1 MSATLTVDASLT
13 SPRPQGQPP
22 DRSLPT
28 PCYDVTIV
36 GGGIVGLTLAC
47 ALQNRG
53 LRIAVIEAQPQSV
66 AVQKGQ
72 AYAISLLS
80 SQIFAAIGVWDVIR
94 PQISPFRQIRL
105 SDADDPGVVQFF
117 PQDLGTEVLGYV
129 AEHGVLLSALQ
140 AQCRERAGVDWL
152 CPATVCAVD
161 YGETVAVVTLQQ
173 AGEVRSLRSRLVV
186 AADGARSPLRTAAQI
201 RTYGWQYWQA
211 CLVCTVKPERPHGE
225 IAYERFWPSGPFAI
239 LPLPD
244 NRCRIVWTAPRPEAE
259 ALLALDEADFLAE
272 LRRRYGDQ
280 MGNLTVEG
288 DRFVFPVRLMQCQR
302 YTGPR
307 LALVG
312 DAAHGCHPVGGQ
324 GMNLGI
330 RDAAALAEV
339 LQRAQQQGQDLG
351 SPAVLAEYDRW
362 RRRENWVILGFT
374 DFLVRLFSNEW
385 LPLVLTRRLGL
396 WLLRQVPP
404 VKQVALRLMTGL
416 SGRRPIVN
424 SGELKPGEFNQDSF
438 PSTTGRG
445 LGHSS

>member
-1 MSATLTVDASLT
+1 MSATLTVDPFLNV
-13 SPRPQGQPP
+13 PRLQGQPP
-22 DRSLPT
+22 ESSQPT
-28 PCYDVTIV
+28 QCYDVAIV
-36 GGGIVGLTLAC
+36 GAGIVGLTLAC

-53 LRIAVIEAQPQSV
+53 LRIALIEAEPRSM
-66 AVQKGQ
+66 AIQKGQ

-80 SQIFAAIGVWDVIR
+80 SQIFAAIGVWDTIR
-94 PQISPFRQIRL
+94 PQISPFGQIRL
-105 SDADDPGVVQFF
+105 SDADYSGVVQFF

-140 AQCRERAGVDWL
+140 TQCRESAGVDWL
-152 CPATVCAVD
+152 CPATVCSVD
-161 YGETVAVVTLQQ
+161 YGETAAVVTLQA
-173 AGEVRSLRSRLVV
+173 AGERRSLRSRLVV

-201 RTYGWQYWQA
+201 KTYGWQYWQA
-211 CLVCTVKPERPHGE
+211 CLVCTVKPEKPHGE

-259 ALLALDEADFLAE
+259 ALLALDDADFLAE

-280 MGNLTVEG
+280 MGNLTVVG
-288 DRFVFPVRLMQCQR
+288 DRFLFPVRLMQCQR

-307 LALVG
+307 LVLVG

-339 LQRAQQQGQDLG
+339 LQRAHQQGQDLG
-351 SPAVLAEYDRW
+351 SPAVLAQYDRW

-396 WLLRQVPP
+396 WLLRHVPP
-404 VKQVALRLMTGL
+404 VKRLALRLMTGL
-416 SGRRPIVN
+416 SGRRPILN
-424 SGELKPGEFNQDSF
+424 QEELKQDSS
-438 PSTTGRG
+438 PIATGRG
-445 LGHSS
+445 LPHSS

>member
-1 MSATLTVDASLT
+1 M
-13 SPRPQGQPP
+13 PRPVPQPP
-22 DRSLPT
+22 QPAESLPT
-28 PCYDVTIV
+28 APSYDVTIV

-47 ALQNRG
+47 ALQNSG
-53 LRIAVIEAQPQSV
+53 LRIALIEAQPQSV
-66 AVQKGQ
+66 AIQTGQ

-80 SQIFAAIGVWDVIR
+80 SQIFQAIGVWEAIR
-94 PQISPFRQIRL
+94 PQVSPFRQIRL
-105 SDADDPGVVQFF
+105 SDADYPGVVQFF
-117 PQDLGTEVLGYV
+117 PQDLGTAVLGYV
-129 AEHGVLLSALQ
+129 AEHRVLWSAL
-140 AQCRERAGVDWL
+140 AQQLQQGATVERL
-152 CPATVCAVD
+152 CPATVLSVD
-161 YGETVAVVTLQQ
+161 YRDSEAVVTLQQ
-173 AGEVRSLRSRLVV
+173 GGVERHLRSRLVV

-211 CLVCTVKPERPHGE
+211 CLVCTVKPELPHAE

-259 ALLALDEADFLAE
+259 ALLALDDASFLAE

-280 MGNLTVEG
+280 MGQLTVEG
-288 DRFVFPVRLMQCQR
+288 DRFLFPVRLMQCQR

-324 GMNLGI
+324 GLNLGI
-330 RDAAALAEV
+330 RDVAALAEV
-339 LQRAQQQGQDLG
+339 IQQAHQQGQDVG
-351 SPAVLAEYDRW
+351 SPTVLAQYDRW

-404 VKQVALRLMTGL
+404 VKQLALRLMTGL
-416 SGRRPIVN
+416 SGRRPVL
-424 SGELKPGEFNQDSF
+424 GGGYCQRLG
-438 PSTTGRG
+438 STP
-445 LGHSS
+445 